1 MSDDASS
8 HMLARFVEHDST
20 EENLRL
26 LAAYLE
32 GNGRPL
38 SFYTD
43 KAALFTTAPK
53 TKRGE
58 LAGKD
63 RTELPPTQI
72 GRALNE
78 LDIEWIGAHS
88 PQAKGRVE
96 RGFGTAQDRLVKGL
110 RVAKAKT
117 LANAQQNLSKVAR
130 AKPARP
136 SSRLLYARPPLQS
149 STSIRLA
156 CKAKPSADA
165 SHRIWNRGLAAA
177 YAGANSIASALLL
190 LNRRDPSRITHTL
203 SLNSPTPLPNRAFK
217 NFRR

>member
-1 MSDDASS
+1 MGYQRARVAGRPRPKAVFDQHDRRCQQPHAGAVCG
-8 HMLARFVEHDST
+8 ARFNG
-20 EENLRL
+20 ENLRL

-32 GNGRPL
+32 CNGRPL

-43 KAALFTTAPK
+43 KAALFTTTPK

-110 RVAKAKT
+110 RVAKAQT
-117 LANAQQNLSKVAR
+117 L
-130 AKPARP
+130 
-136 SSRLLYARPPLQS
+136 
-149 STSIRLA
+149 
-156 CKAKPSADA
+156 
-165 SHRIWNRGLAAA
+165 G
-177 YAGANSIASALLL
+177 
-190 LNRRDPSRITHTL
+190 
-203 SLNSPTPLPNRAFK
+203 
-217 NFRR
+217 